1 MEIKNTG
8 FSFSKLLLK
17 DPLPFTKKR
26 DFNWRFIGVSL
37 AATIIG
43 VVLLILILPT
53 PKSEQK
59 IFYEKADS
67 RKNTSVTQAASAP
80 HENNP
85 TEDTLAQLQSARG
98 HAGSFPKSL
107 DYLYQPSVQSGGSSA
122 NRNSAM
128 VIARSGLDAKTQL
141 PPGSKFAI
149 TLDRSMTLD
158 SHTMPIIATVQRDVI
173 QEDGTAI
180 PQGSKLYGDAGFD
193 DSSERVQVNWKSV
206 QFPNGM
212 MKPLSAIGIGSD
224 GQVGLDGDVHSDALK
239 NSIGQTVTRF
249 IGAYAEGSMQRGA
262 LGSNPGGE
270 ENGFKNAIAETA
282 KDQTNSWAEG
292 MKKERKWVDLKAG
305 TVFYVV
311 VTQAFQFRDP
321 GAVYGR

>member
-37 AATIIG
+37 AASIIG

-67 RKNTSVTQAASAP
+67 RKNKSVTQAASVL

-85 TEDTLAQLQSARG
+85 TEYTLAQLQSARG
-98 HAGSFPKSL
+98 HTGSVPKSL
-107 DYLYQPSVQSGGSSA
+107 DYLYQPSGQSGGSSA
-122 NRNSAM
+122 NRNSSM
-128 VIARSGLDAKTQL
+128 VIARSGLDTKAQL
-141 PPGSKFAI
+141 PPGSKFAV

-180 PQGSKLYGDAGFD
+180 PQGSKLYGDASFD
-193 DSSERVQVNWKSV
+193 DSYERVQVNWKSV

-212 MKPLSAIGIGSD
+212 MKPLSAIGVGSD

-262 LGSNPGGE
+262 LGGNPGGE
-270 ENGFKNAIAETA
+270 ENGLKNAIAETA